1 MVKYKHKE
9 SINVVGNTKGRDIM
23 FNFIDYAIQN
33 LSQLITYWL
42 VYRLYIYLLEH
53 IIITG
58 LIIILAIIWITKI
71 KVEEQDMEM
80 KQGVWEAVK
89 VIGFI
94 LLIPLIIGIVVILIS
109 YLYIP
114 IIILLIL
121 KWMFS

>member
-71 KVEEQDMEM
+71 KVEEQDMEV

-94 LLIPLIIGIVVILIS
+94 FLIPLIIGIVVILIS

>member
-94 LLIPLIIGIVVILIS
+94 FLIPLIIGIVVILIS

>member
-42 VYRLYIYLLEH
+42 VYRLYIYLLER

-94 LLIPLIIGIVVILIS
+94 FLIPLIIGIVVILIS

>member
-80 KQGVWEAVK
+80 KQGVWEVVK